1 MDLKT
6 PAGLP
11 AGVFACMTAPFHLMA
26 KPAGPR
32 CNMACRYCFY
42 TEKAALFADDPSPRM
57 TEAML
62 EAYIRETATATA
74 GPVQLA
80 FQGGEPTLAG
90 LDFFRRA
97 LDLARRQCGAR
108 DFSIALQT
116 NGRLLDD
123 EWCAFLAA
131 NPFLVGISLDG
142 PRAMHDAYRVDTAGG
157 SRFDE
162 VVAAILRMQTHRVE
176 FNVLTTVHAA
186 NVRHPLEV
194 YRFIRGLGVKHL
206 QFIPIVEREPDAAAR
221 AMGLDLGLPGA
232 AGVPGAV
239 RLTPWSVPAGAFGD
253 FLIAVFD
260 EWIRRDVGRV
270 FVQAFDSAL
279 ANRMGAGG
287 SVCQFAPECGR
298 SLVVEKNGDVYAC
311 DHYVYPAFRR
321 GNLLERPLAEM
332 VDDPAQVEFGR
343 DKADKLPAVCRCCE
357 VLFLCNGDC
366 PKHRMLLDA
375 GEPAE
380 RPRSILCDGYR
391 RFFNHILPHLDA
403 IAALLRAGRP
413 ASEIMPRLR
422 PSSAPAVGSPPGRN
436 APCPCGSGRKFKQC
450 CGK

>member
-1 MDLKT
+1 
-6 PAGLP
+6 
-11 AGVFACMTAPFHLMA
+11 VTAPFHLMA

-42 TEKAALFADDPSPRM
+42 TEKAALFGDDPAPRM
-57 TEAML
+57 SDAVL
-62 EAYIRETATATA
+62 ASYIRETAAATT
-74 GPVQLA
+74 GPVQFA

-97 LDLARRQCGAR
+97 LDLAREACGSR
-108 DFSIALQT
+108 DFTIALQT

-123 EWCAFLAA
+123 PWCAFLAA
-131 NPFLVGISLDG
+131 NPFLVGLSLDG
-142 PRAMHDAYRVDTAGG
+142 PRELHDANRVDRAGAPC
-157 SRFDE
+157 FDE
-162 VVAAILRMQTHRVE
+162 VVAALLRMKARGVQ
-176 FNVLTTVHAA
+176 FNVLTTVNAA
-186 NVRHPLEV
+186 NVRRPIEV
-194 YRFIRGLGVKHL
+194 YRFIRGLGVRHL
-206 QFIPIVEREPDAAAR
+206 QFIPIVEREPDDAAR
-221 AMGLDLGLPGA
+221 ALGLDLGAPGI
-232 AGVPGAV
+232 AGPPGAV
-239 RLTPWSVPAGAFGD
+239 RLTPWSVSAGAFGE

-311 DHYVYPAFRR
+311 DHYVYPSYRR
-321 GNLLERPLAEM
+321 GNLLDRPLAEM

-343 DKADKLPAVCRCCE
+343 GKADKLPAACRCCE

-366 PKHRMLLDA
+366 PKHRLLLDE
-375 GEPAE
+375 GEPPD

-391 RFFNHILPHLDA
+391 RFFNHILPHVDA
-403 IAALLRAGRP
+403 MAELLRSGRQ
-413 ASEIMPRLR
+413 ASEIMARFRPAPVPAAAPSAEAPR
-422 PSSAPAVGSPPGRN
+422 PGRN

-450 CGK
+450 CGR